1 MATPVAS
8 HESLAGYSFGH
19 YRILQKLGSGG
30 MGVVYKAEDSQLG
43 RPVALKF
50 IHSHLANDPQA
61 LDRFRREARAASALN
76 HPNICTVFD
85 FGKHEN
91 RCYIVLEYLEGQ
103 SLKQAILHSELSLG
117 DIVQIAIQVASALHA
132 AHSKGII
139 HRDIKPAN
147 IFLTE
152 QSGCKLLDFG
162 LAKLIYSPSSPL
174 VSDSQWEGETVPLS
188 TASGLL
194 VGTVDYMA
202 PEQLQGG
209 KLDERTDL
217 FAFGLVL
224 YEMATGANPF
234 VGRSPTSTM
243 ANILK
248 EEPEPPARRN
258 PHLPADLA
266 AIIQRCLQKHPSD
279 RYPSARALLDDLLHV
294 RNRLQLNLPVESG
307 PISSSAG
314 ASSFV
319 SPTQASSLAISRRFA
334 RTLFMAIQLGYL
346 LMYALALHHLHDVL
360 RVSWELYR
368 TPMLAFLLLGVAT
381 LGIPLRI
388 YLFTALTFDFAD
400 IGKQFRTLF
409 PFVLVLDLFWA
420 AAPLLFLGQL
430 RGVVLLCAGALAFLP
445 LSQRTLLFEAYGA
458 SGGRSSGIRLP
469 IQH

>member
-8 HESLAGYSFGH
+8 QESLAGSSFGH

-30 MGVVYKAEDSQLG
+30 MGAVYKAEDSQLG
-43 RPVALKF
+43 RTVALKF

-61 LDRFRREARAASALN
+61 LDRFHREARAASALN

-85 FGKHEN
+85 FGKHED

-103 SLKQAILHSELSLG
+103 SLKQAILHSELSLS
-117 DIVQIAIQVASALHA
+117 DIVQIAIHVASALDA
-132 AHSKGII
+132 AHSKRII

-152 QSGCKLLDFG
+152 HSGCKLLDFG

-174 VSDSQWEGETVPLS
+174 VSDSQLEGETVPLS

-209 KLDERTDL
+209 TLDARTDL

-224 YEMATGANPF
+224 YEMVTGVNPF
-234 VGRSPTSTM
+234 VGRSPTSTI

-248 EEPEPPARRN
+248 EEPDPPARRN
-258 PHLPADLA
+258 PRLPSDLA
-266 AIIQRCLQKHPSD
+266 AIIQRCLQKNPPE
-279 RYPSARALLDDLLHV
+279 RYPSARALLDDLLRV
-294 RNRLQLNLPVESG
+294 RNRLQFDRPLESG
-307 PISSSAG
+307 PMSSAAS
-314 ASSFV
+314 ASSFI
-319 SPTQASSLAISRRFA
+319 SPTQATSLAISRRFA
-334 RTLFMAIQLGYL
+334 RALFMAIQLGYL

-368 TPMLAFLLLGVAT
+368 APMLAFMLLGVAT
-381 LGIPLRI
+381 VGVPLRI

-400 IGKQFRTLF
+400 IGRQFRTLF
-409 PFVLVLDLFWA
+409 PFVLVLDLLWA

-430 RGVVLLCAGALAFLP
+430 RGVVLLCTAALAFLP

-469 IQH
+469 I